1 MSNYYEVLG
10 INKNATDDDIKKAFR
25 EKAKDFHPDT
35 EPDEAK
41 KKELEEKFKEVNA
54 AYQTLSDP
62 QERAAYDRPPQS
74 QNIPHGFNP
83 FGHGGFNINI
93 NEMFN
98 RMAGGGGQQFHFS
111 SMNGAGQQFSSI
123 QTFSQEIEISLL
135 DVILENEIEIPL
147 QQIGKTIKFKIPPE
161 FKSGRVLKVRINDEK
176 NPNNVIMVDL
186 KMNVVIPILTEEKK
200 TKLKEIL
207 S

>member
-74 QNIPHGFNP
+74 QNVPHGFNP

-93 NEMFN
+93 NEMFS
-98 RMAGGGGQQFHFS
+98 RMAGGGGQH
-111 SMNGAGQQFSSI
+111 FSSI
-123 QTFSQEIEISLL
+123 QTLSQEIEISLL

>member
-1 MSNYYEVLG
+1 MLNYYEVLG

-35 EPDEAK
+35 EPDEVK

-74 QNIPHGFNP
+74 QNVPHGFNP

-93 NEMFN
+93 NEMFS
-98 RMAGGGGQQFHFS
+98 RMAGGGGQH
-111 SMNGAGQQFSSI
+111 FSSI
-123 QTFSQEIEISLL
+123 QTLSQEIEISLL

-161 FKSGRVLKVRINDEK
+161 FKGGRVLKVRINDEK

-200 TKLKEIL
+200 IKLKEIL

>member
-10 INKNATDDDIKKAFR
+10 INKNATDEDIKKAFR
-25 EKAKDFHPDT
+25 DKAKDFHPDT

-54 AYQTLSDP
+54 AYQTLSNP

-93 NEMFN
+93 NEMFS

-111 SMNGAGQQFSSI
+111 SMGGGQHFSSI
-123 QTFSQEIEISLL
+123 QTLSQEIEISLL